1 MSKRSNRRNNRK
13 PSSHP
18 SSSSSQPTSSSNQ
31 PKSTSS
37 QTKSTSNQPKKER
50 GVLLATFLILVIASG
65 IIQAVLY
72 VAQRR
77 QDADLAMPIIL
88 ALGIVHAALNVIAA
102 IGIWNWKKWGVYLY
116 IGSSVLGVIIGV
128 IAVGPIAFFSMLLP
142 VILLGYLIA
151 TKWSWF
157 E

>member
-1 MSKRSNRRNNRK
+1 MSKRSTRRNTRK
-13 PSSHP
+13 SSSHQT
-18 SSSSSQPTSSSNQ
+18 SSSSHQTSSSA
-31 PKSTSS
+31 PAKSTSS
-37 QTKSTSNQPKKER
+37 SSKSTSSQPKKER

-77 QDADLAMPIIL
+77 QDADLTMPIIL
-88 ALGIVHAALNVIAA
+88 ALGIVHAVLNVIAA

-151 TKWSWF
+151 AKWSWF

>member
-1 MSKRSNRRNNRK
+1 VSKRSNRRNNRK
-13 PSSHP
+13 PSS
-18 SSSSSQPTSSSNQ
+18 QPASTSSQ

-37 QTKSTSNQPKKER
+37 QAKSPSSSSKSASSQPKKER
-50 GVLLATFLILVIASG
+50 GIFLATFLILVIASG

-77 QDADLAMPIIL
+77 QEAELTMPIIL
-88 ALGIVHAALNVIAA
+88 VLGIVHATLNVIAA

-151 TKWSWF
+151 AKWSWF